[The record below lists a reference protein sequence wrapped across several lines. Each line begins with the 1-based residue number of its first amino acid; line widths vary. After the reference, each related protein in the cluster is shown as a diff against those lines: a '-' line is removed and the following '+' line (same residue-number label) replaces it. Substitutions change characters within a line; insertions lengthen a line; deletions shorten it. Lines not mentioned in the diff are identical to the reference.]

1 MRITT
6 LNVQNFLSFGK
17 VVFDFQNQGLVL
29 VEGDNRDDESAK
41 SNGSGKSA
49 MIDALVW
56 CLFGTTLRGYE
67 NDEVVNR
74 KVGEDCLV
82 SVVIEVNDETFV
94 VQRARRHSKAKN
106 SLRVTDSEGDVSG
119 PSNMETQEVVEKLIG
134 CSLRTFLSSVV
145 FGQDS
150 AYRFSSLTD
159 KAQKEILDEVLG
171 VERFSAACDAARAQ
185 AAVVS
190 ARLDVVNRD
199 LEKAN
204 EAHDVAESEEADLQ
218 EKNERYAAEHVEK
231 FAEERRK
238 LKVAKDWIKKNS
250 ADHTD
255 KHKLVVEKAQKQVT
269 VVEKAVDAC
278 RKEVMSAKELRAV
291 AKVKVDDLR
300 AHVKKHEA
308 LAGDCPTCGQ
318 NIDAMQRD
326 RVVDDFR
333 KKLKPAEAAFAK
345 VDAAVAEIDEQLA
358 EATRKLTDA
367 RGTVFSAQKALNEAI
382 AETANLTSWR
392 RRAADHEARIAE
404 LAEETNPYSAL
415 VKKAAA
421 RRAKHEAEVNI
432 FAKEVEAQEAVLKL
446 AKFWVDAFGARGLR
460 SLLLDSSLPVLNEE
474 AARVS
479 RAVTGGAIS
488 IEFSATSDLKSG
500 KSIDRFEVRVD
511 NKHGAASYLGNSAG
525 EKAKVD
531 LCVGLALQRLVA
543 SRSSSSFNV
552 CFFDEVFDHL
562 DAAAHERVVEV
573 LSEIDKESVFVVS
586 HNEDLR
592 AWFPNMLT
600 IVKRNGFSTVE
611 QS

>member
-1 MRITT
+1 M
-6 LNVQNFLSFGK
+6 NVKNFLSFSEA
-17 VVFDFQNQGLVL
+17 VFDFENQGLVL

-82 SVVIEVNDETFV
+82 SVVIEVNETFV
-94 VQRARRHSKAKN
+94 IQRARKHSKLKN
-106 SLRVTDSEGDVSG
+106 SLRVTDADGDISG
-119 PSNMETQEVVEKLIG
+119 PSNAETQEVVEKLIG
-134 CSLRTFLSSVV
+134 CTLHTFLSSVV

-185 AAVVS
+185 AAVVG
-190 ARLDVVNRD
+190 ARLAVVNRD

-231 FAEERRK
+231 FAEEKRK
-238 LKVAKDWIKKNS
+238 LKVAKDWIKKNAKS
-250 ADHTD
+250 EDLD
-255 KHKLVVEKAQKQVT
+255 KLKTAFDKIVKNVT
-269 VVEKAVDAC
+269 TLESAVDIC
-278 RKEVMSAKELRAV
+278 RLASREAVAMHTSAKM
-291 AKVKVDDLR
+291 KVDELR
-300 AHVKKHEA
+300 AHVKRHDA
-308 LAGDCPTCGQ
+308 LTGDCPTCGQ
-318 NIDAMQRD
+318 NIDDMQRD
-326 RVVDDFR
+326 RVVGDFK
-333 KKLKPAEAAFAK
+333 KKLKPAEAALAK
-345 VDAAVAEIDEQLA
+345 VNVAVAEIEQQLA
-358 EATRKLTDA
+358 DAERKVKDERKAATIAQVAINEHNIEA
-367 RGTVFSAQKALNEAI
+367 
-382 AETANLTSWR
+382 ANLVSWKR
-392 RRAADHEARIAE
+392 RVADHEQRIAE
-404 LAEETNPYSAL
+404 LADETNPYSAL

-432 FAKEVEAQEAVLKL
+432 LAKEVEAQEAVLKL
-446 AKFWVDAFGARGLR
+446 ADFWVKAFGARGLR
-460 SLLLDSSLPVLNEE
+460 SLLLDSSLPLLNEE
-474 AARVS
+474 AGRIS

-488 IEFSATSDLKSG
+488 IEFSAESELKSG
-500 KSIDRFEVRVD
+500 KTIDRFEVRVD

-543 SRSSSSFNV
+543 SRSSASFNV

-573 LSEIDKESVFVVS
+573 LSEVDKESVFVVS

-592 AWFPNMLT
+592 AWFPNTLT
-600 IVKRNGFSTVE
+600 IVKRKGFSTVE
-611 QS
+611 P